1 MPKNECP
8 YGADDCPKITDL
20 EVTVRV
26 LHSELENMKRILYC
40 IVGILMV
47 ELGVTII

>member
-1 MPKNECP
+1 MPKSECP
-8 YGADDCPKITDL
+8 YGADDCPKIADL

>member
-1 MPKNECP
+1 MQKNECP
-8 YGADDCPKITDL
+8 YGADDCPKINDL
-20 EVTVRV
+20 EITVKV

>member
-1 MPKNECP
+1 MPKECP
-8 YGADDCPKITDL
+8 YGADDCPKIADL
-20 EVTVRV
+20 EGTVRI
-26 LHSELENMKRILYC
+26 LHAELENMKRILYA